1 MFGWG
6 VLKPGIPKSVRF
18 YIGDLSSYTF
28 LDNDPSLNG
37 KNVRDFS
44 VFSLIPTLYRGLA
57 SDGVSFS
64 SDDQV

>member
-6 VLKPGIPKSVRF
+6 VLKRGVPKSVRF
-18 YIGDLSSYTF
+18 CIGDLSSYTF

-37 KNVRDFS
+37 KSVHDFS
-44 VFSLIPTLYRGLA
+44 FFSLIPTLYRGLA
-57 SDGVSFS
+57 SDGISFS